1 MAKGSWIQRQKKPT
15 YRGKNYGMEILNQ
28 GLLSGEFARITSI
41 EGCASELSGF
51 VVRGPAIQVL
61 LQMSVVEVLLYKIQK
76 HKEKALNTYQANT
89 IRPASNRER

>member
-1 MAKGSWIQRQKKPT
+1 
-15 YRGKNYGMEILNQ
+15 MEILNQ

-41 EGCASELSGF
+41 EGCASELSSF

-76 HKEKALNTYQANT
+76 HKEKALNTYQADT
-89 IRPASNRER
+89 IRPASDRER